1 MERRGIM
8 LAGLSDSASSRREF
22 LRGLFPAGALLCSGC
37 GRLSAAGRE
46 QVDPQN
52 TVARHKFLED
62 SGLTMREAFRFAFLW
77 NYIPMMQALA
87 DQIGREKLVAML
99 TEATGNYWGQQAR
112 RFAQKLPKRDLDAY
126 IDMDTLEPTVDNE
139 AHRGHFWSLALTTRR
154 IERTPKSYEMRVT
167 ECLWAQTF
175 REANAADIGFASI
188 CYGDEAMAA
197 AFDPRLKLT
206 RTTTLMNGG
215 DYCDFRWVWEG

>member
-1 MERRGIM
+1 VIIKPSN
-8 LAGLSDSASSRREF
+8 LASSRREF

-37 GRLSAAGRE
+37 DLLAASSGP
-46 QVDPQN
+46 QDNSQN
-52 TVARHKFLED
+52 TPARHIFLED

-87 DQIGREKLVAML
+87 AQIGREKLIGML
-99 TEATGNYWGQQAR
+99 REATDIYWGQQATN
-112 RFAQKLPKRDLDAY
+112 FAQRLQKKDLYAY
-126 IDMDTLEPTVDNE
+126 FDLDTLEPTIDNAE
-139 AHRGHFWSLALTTRR
+139 HRKHFWSLAVTTQR
-154 IERTPKSYEMRVT
+154 IESTPKSYEMKVT

-197 AFDPRLKLT
+197 AFDQRLQLT
-206 RTTTLMNGG
+206 RPKVLMNG
-215 DYCDFRWVWEG
+215 DDCCHFRLVWEG